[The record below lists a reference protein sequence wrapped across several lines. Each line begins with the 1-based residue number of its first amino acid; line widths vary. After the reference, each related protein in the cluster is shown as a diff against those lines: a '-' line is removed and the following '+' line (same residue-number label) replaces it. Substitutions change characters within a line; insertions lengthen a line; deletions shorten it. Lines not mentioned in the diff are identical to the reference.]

1 MKTKTVDIE
10 QMTEDET
17 RNSMIYATSEELIN
31 QKFLTEYV
39 ACMAGVELPV
49 EEEETDVQHFE

>member
-10 QMTEDET
+10 KMTEDET
-17 RNSMIYATSEELIN
+17 KDSMIYSTSEGLIN

-39 ACMAGVELPV
+39 ACMTGIELPV

>member
-17 RNSMIYATSEELIN
+17 KDSMIYATSEELIN

-39 ACMAGVELPV
+39 ACMAGIELPI
-49 EEEETDVQHFE
+49 EEEETNVCNFE